1 MGYRGLHMHTGAH
14 MGLQGVLEI
23 CTGADRGCTV
33 DDRENTGDYT
43 GRQQMFIRT
52 EVFRASSVICSQ
64 NQMSLVLNTLQFKKG
79 KVLNEIIFRALKS

>member
-1 MGYRGLHMHTGAH
+1 MCTVADRES
-14 MGLQGVLEI
+14 QGVQGL

>member
-1 MGYRGLHMHTGAH
+1 MGYRGLHMQTGAH
-14 MGLQGVLEI
+14 MGLQGALGI

-43 GRQQMFIRT
+43 GRQQIFIRT

-64 NQMSLVLNTLQFKKG
+64 KQMSLDLKTLEFKKE
-79 KVLNEIIFRALKS
+79 KVLNDFI